1 MFSFAAC
8 SEGLAPEAVEGWESM
23 LYHIKSL
30 APVCDDLAG
39 RFCRAETPM
48 LH

>member
-23 LYHIKSL
+23 PYHTQSL
-30 APVCDDLAG
+30 PPVCDGPGEECFAG
-39 RFCRAETPM
+39 ATPEAA
-48 LH
+48 